1 MKTGT
6 CTIFLD
12 MKTCTCTIYLDM
24 KTGTYTCT
32 CTNFLDFK
40 TGTIVLVLFSRYE
53 NWILNL
59 YLYYFIDVKTG
70 SCTIL

>member
-40 TGTIVLVLFSRYE
+40 TGTIVLVLFSRYK
-53 NWILNL
+53 NW
-59 YLYYFIDVKTG
+59 YLYYFLDMKTG
-70 SCTIL
+70 S